1 MESPKMILLVLE
13 AKKET
18 GEMSG
23 RNHKLLDRV
32 IEAFLDMD
40 YVVIPRNG

>member
-23 RNHKLLDRV
+23 RHHKLLHRA
-32 IEAFLDMD
+32 IEAFLGID
-40 YVVIPRNG
+40 YVVIPRN